1 MMRPDDIHEL
11 LRRQPFR
18 PFRLVLSNNIV
29 HEIRHRDF
37 ASLTRSL
44 LKIGF
49 PSGEEE
55 DPQQQKVIGVAL
67 VHIVQYEL
75 LPPTISKQPPASG

>member
-1 MMRPDDIHEL
+1 MHPDDIHKL
-11 LRRQPFR
+11 LRRL
-18 PFRLVLSNNIV
+18 PFRLFRVVLSNNTV

-37 ASLTRSL
+37 AALTRFL

-55 DPQQQKVIGVAL
+55 GPELEQEIGVAL
-67 VHIVQYEL
+67 VHIVQYEF
-75 LPPTISKQPPASG
+75 LPPVAAKHASPIG

>member
-1 MMRPDDIHEL
+1 MRPDDIHQL
-11 LRRQPFR
+11 LRRLPFR
-18 PFRLVLSNNIV
+18 PFRLVLSNNLV
-29 HEIRHRDF
+29 HEIHHRDF

-55 DPQQQKVIGVAL
+55 DPEQEKVVGIAL
-67 VHIVQYEL
+67 VHIVQYEF
-75 LPPTISKQPPASG
+75 LPATLAKATPASEA